1 MGRGTQSLFLA
12 RALWTIA
19 AWAMAIPASGPAR
32 AGPWSVTLYGGPWTQ
47 RVVSQIVTDG
57 NYDVSGAAIG
67 LAVDRRLFRL
77 GWGFSVEAEG
87 QATENFD
94 GYTFTTLG
102 AGLGLRFDN
111 FPWSLPT
118 SFGAWTGPSYA
129 INPPVEQYV
138 TDRRQHPWLNYVSVE
153 LAVAV
158 PWDPRHWDAVLRL
171 YHRSGVW
178 GLYSINA
185 DEGTTVGV
193 GLRAKF

>member
-1 MGRGTQSLFLA
+1 MGRRA
-12 RALWTIA
+12 RRVASASPVLSAA
-19 AWAMAIPASGPAR
+19 AWALAMFAAAPAF
-32 AGPWSVTLYGGPWTQ
+32 AGPWSATLYGGPWTQ

-57 NYDVSGAAIG
+57 NYDVSGGMIG
-67 LAVDRRLFRL
+67 LAADRRLFRL
-77 GWGFSVEAEG
+77 GWGFSVGAEG
-87 QATENFD
+87 EVTENFD

-102 AGLGLRFDN
+102 VGLGFRFDN

-129 INPPVEQYV
+129 INPPIEQYN

-158 PWDPRHWDAVLRL
+158 PWDPRHWDAVVRI

-178 GLYSINA
+178 GVYSINA